1 MSRIA
6 AICSLIACLT
16 LSSCGREQQWPA
28 RPITL
33 ICPWSA
39 GGGTD
44 RVSRQMAVQLE
55 AELGVP
61 VNVVNAT
68 GGGGV
73 TGHTRGATAVPDGY
87 TLTMATVELN
97 MLHWRGL
104 CPITPRS
111 FRPLTKLNED
121 SAAIF
126 VLNSSPWSSV
136 GDVESAVQNAD
147 QPLKASGTAA
157 GGIWHLALAGWFSSR
172 NLPTENV
179 TWISINGSAP
189 SLQELM
195 AGGVDVVCCSIP
207 EAQSL
212 LDAGEIRC
220 LGVMSDERC
229 PAAPDVP
236 TFKEQGV
243 DWSMGGWRGLMYPKG
258 VPEDRVGVMQSALAK
273 ITRSD
278 EFKEFMTNAGFNVSV
293 IQGEEFGEF
302 LDTADEDFGRILN
315 QPGMKQQQKAPV
327 GRYFVPGILGA
338 LGVLIGLVGFVLSRR
353 AGSPLVEGESVA
365 TRSETESPTDARLVV
380 GFIVAILLFLIACQT
395 VGYVIAGSAL
405 LLAMLLMLK
414 TRVSWAALI
423 VVVAVPGLYQLFA
436 GVLGVPLPWGWLGW

>member
-1 MSRIA
+1 
-6 AICSLIACLT
+6 
-16 LSSCGREQQWPA
+16 
-28 RPITL
+28 
-33 ICPWSA
+33 
-39 GGGTD
+39 
-44 RVSRQMAVQLE
+44 
-55 AELGVP
+55 
-61 VNVVNAT
+61 
-68 GGGGV
+68 
-73 TGHTRGATAVPDGY
+73 
-87 TLTMATVELN
+87 
-97 MLHWRGL
+97 RGL

-126 VLNSSPWSSV
+126 VLNNSPWNSV
-136 GDVESAVQNAD
+136 GDVESAVQNAN

-157 GGIWHLALAGWFSSR
+157 GGIWHLALAGWLSSR

-229 PAAPDVP
+229 PAAPGVP

-243 DWSMGGWRGLMYPKG
+243 EWSMGGWRGLMYPKG
-258 VPEDRVGVMQSALAK
+258 VPEDRVEVMQSALTK

-278 EFKEFMTNAGFNVSV
+278 EFKEFMANAGFNVSV

-315 QPGMKQQQKAPV
+315 QPGMQQQQKAPV
-327 GRYFVPGILGA
+327 SRYFVPEILST
-338 LGVLIGLVGFVLSRR
+338 LGLLIGLLGFVLSRR
-353 AGSPLVEGESVA
+353 VRAPVVEGEPVA
-365 TRSETESPTDARLVV
+365 TQSESESPTDARLVV
-380 GFIVAILLFLIACQT
+380 GFIVAILLFLLACQT
-395 VGYVIAGSAL
+395 VGYVIAGAIM

-414 TRVSWAALI
+414 TRVGWAMLI